1 MFILDIGK
9 ATAFFA
15 VFFTKIR
22 PFIHN
27 QNLWVY
33 VKSLSENIVGTRTSN
48 RLFNNVF
55 DFFLLKI
62 RFTANIV
69 LLKELKREIQIAKLL
84 FHGQNQLVLLIREII
99 RNQKKLSSE
108 QDTVESDFAV
118 PWQHR
123 VRHSREH
130 AIS

>member
-1 MFILDIGK
+1 MPRHVD
-9 ATAFFA
+9 FFA
-15 VFFTKIR
+15 SGIIQKNIIIFLQLFFL
-22 PFIHN
+22 
-27 QNLWVY
+27 NLNFQRSL
-33 VKSLSENIVGTRTSN
+33 SLSENIVGTRTSN

-62 RFTANIV
+62 KFTANIV

-118 PWQHR
+118 P
-123 VRHSREH
+123 
-130 AIS
+130 

>member
-62 RFTANIV
+62 KFTANIV